1 MKITLMKVHGVLVPY
16 ADDDKAKLDKM
27 EESAAYIVDI
37 KNIDIRT
44 IQQNKALHKYFSL
57 LAEALNN
64 GGYTVATTI
73 KASVVWTP
81 LSVKELIWRP
91 LQEAVLK
98 KKSTTELEKAE
109 IDKVYD
115 NVNFYTAEKLGISIP
130 FPTKE

>member
-1 MKITLMKVHGVLVPY
+1 MKITFIKQHGQLVPY
-16 ADDDKAKLDKM
+16 STEDKIKLDKM
-27 EESAAYIVDI
+27 ADGAAYMVDI

-44 IQQNKALHKYFSL
+44 IQQNKALHKYFAL

-73 KASVVWTP
+73 KTSVVWTP

-130 FPTKE
+130 FPSKE